1 MRGKNMSD
9 KIRLYYYMKAEYLE
23 PFLKTH
29 ELKLTNLADT
39 NDPFEFFPTLNI
51 VDASVNMPGD
61 FAHMLHVIDNF
72 SRDMPMLAMCLSRLI
87 TSPQMWG
94 NYADSHKGVCLV
106 FDLSLSEIVLNGEV
120 ICGMLPNEIQFAK
133 VHYSKERLAFNK
145 AELGLDGKKGT
156 DWQKL
161 WKAIAYKGECW
172 EHEQE
177 YRLIFFPDKKKLYT
191 QREGLFFTD
200 ALFKFLSGIIL
211 GVRCP
216 LSQLYV
222 ESIIKDEIKHITKS
236 KGERW
241 NEYASVLKRIC
252 EKRVQRAKRA
262 MTSFQVENTGGFVD
276 TPELMSQAD
285 NDSSC

>member
-1 MRGKNMSD
+1 MSE
-9 KIRLYYYMKAEYLE
+9 KVRLYYYMKAEYLE
-23 PFLKTH
+23 PFLKTY

-39 NDPFEFFPTLNI
+39 NDPFEFFPTL
-51 VDASVNMPGD
+51 DFADTSVNMPGD
-61 FAHMLHVIDNF
+61 YAHMLHVIDCF
-72 SRDMPMLAMCLSRLI
+72 SRDMPMLVLCLSRLI

-94 NYADSHKGVCLV
+94 NYADSHKGICLA
-106 FDLSLSEIVLNGEV
+106 FDLPLSEVVLNGEV
-120 ICGMLPNEIQFAK
+120 ICGKLPNEIQIAK

-145 AELGLDGKKGT
+145 AELGLDGKSLV
-156 DWQKL
+156 DMRKL

-177 YRLIFFPDKKKLYT
+177 CRLIFFADKKKLYT

-236 KGERW
+236 KGARW

-252 EKRVQRAKRA
+252 EKRVSRAKRA
-262 MTSFQVENTGGFVD
+262 MAAFQVENTGGFVD
-276 TPELMSQAD
+276 TPEIMLPVDRDPSR
-285 NDSSC
+285 